1 MILGIS
7 YGHNPAV
14 ALIDKND
21 AHIIAA
27 IEESRLTRNKRERNF
42 PFMALK
48 WIIDNY
54 CRGNRKISSCHYSYY
69 GEDSPQTFLKRY
81 AIGYC
86 LPQLF
91 SVSEFISYILQMN
104 DLLYPIQI
112 IREEHHLCH
121 AQAAYEY
128 SGYKACI
135 VVTCDGYGDNYS
147 ATISKAS
154 KNKLSRIEEFS
165 FSEMHSLALVFQAVT
180 YSFGMNPL
188 QDEWKLL
195 GLEITGCAEKA
206 LPLFQNLWLD
216 GSVLPEL
223 NAELLSKQTPDQS
236 LVNQLKTYFDRQIGM
251 YKPHDVA
258 AAMQFYLEY
267 YIIRWLDQ
275 FHSQTGYNGPVALGG
290 GIFLNVKL
298 NRIIAELDWVK
309 KIFVFP
315 AAGDAGNAVGAAVCG
330 VRKDSNRT
338 ARNTLTNV
346 FFGPR
351 NDDKAT
357 EDFLRKNH
365 IVYHKFSFN
374 ELALLVAEKI
384 EANKIVAVCNGR
396 SEFGP
401 RALLNRSLLA
411 NAMHFENVKVLN
423 HALQRDNF
431 MPFAGSGLVDNLKKY
446 ICNFD
451 RIEDCLPF
459 MTVAGEVSKEFSQR
473 YSAVCHPLKN
483 GNYTSRLQTL
493 KRGSDLFMETV
504 FDILKRKGVEVILN
518 TSFNLHGEPIVNSFS
533 DACNSFMKMG
543 IPGSIL
549 LIDDFVIMFDEN
561 RKAENKH
568 INIDRK
574 TDQWVIPDLR
584 RRFESSLCIFKPCLQ
599 NKLVQQ
605 LTEKFIAASGLK
617 IIESCK
623 KSMTREEVEA
633 NFPLIHDNDY
643 DDYID
648 FLCSEPLR
656 YWLVSGIYA
665 NSLMRKFK
673 FEIRKQFNLE
683 HSWKNLLHT
692 PDNGYE
698 VIHQLYWLS
707 HGNREIS
714 SQFADMTT
722 FLSANE
728 TASPAEL
735 ARDLYNSTSL
745 GALGII
751 LPDLHPDTIAYA
763 KQLSKEFQ
771 KLHIISLFG
780 YEFSQADFSCLA
792 YFKQKLEFIRI
803 FSKPSTV
810 EQLLK
815 SSMFLVGTSNVSDFN
830 IDLYRHFDALC
841 IVDNQTDINNCRLRG
856 ENKHRVES
864 YLNRELYAWGG
875 ANVRLGTQHLQK
887 LPLSIERYAFEKAI
901 SFFPGV
907 VI

>member
-14 ALIDKND
+14 ALIDRKN

-54 CRGNRKISSCHYSYY
+54 CRGNSKISSCHYSYY
-69 GEDSPQTFLKRY
+69 GEESPQTFLKRY

-86 LPQLF
+86 LPQL
-91 SVSEFISYILQMN
+91 SSISELISYILQMN
-104 DLLYPIQI
+104 NLLYPIPI
-112 IREEHHLCH
+112 IREEHHRCH
-121 AQAAYEY
+121 AQATYEY
-128 SGYKACI
+128 SGYKDCI

-147 ATISKAS
+147 ATISKVLN
-154 KNKLSRIEEFS
+154 NKLSRIEEFS
-165 FSEMHSLALVFQAVT
+165 FSEMHSLALVYQAVT
-180 YSFGMNPL
+180 YSLGMTPL

-195 GLEITGCAEKA
+195 GLEISGCAEKA
-206 LPLFQNLWLD
+206 LPLFNNLWLD
-216 GSVLPEL
+216 GTTLPKL
-223 NAELLSKQTPDQS
+223 NTELLSKQTPDQS

-251 YKPHDVA
+251 YKPQDVA

-267 YIIRWLDQ
+267 YIVRWLNH
-275 FHSQTGYNGPVALGG
+275 FHLQTGYNGPVALSG

-330 VRKDSNRT
+330 VREDSNQT
-338 ARNTLTNV
+338 AGNTLTNV
-346 FFGPR
+346 FLGPS
-351 NDDKAT
+351 NNEETT
-357 EDFLRKNH
+357 EDFLRKKH
-365 IVYHKFSFN
+365 VVYHKLSF
-374 ELALLVAEKI
+374 EERALLIAEKI
-384 EANKIVAVCNGR
+384 EANKIVAVCKGR

-411 NAMHFENVKVLN
+411 NAMHFENVKVIN

-446 ICNFD
+446 ICNFEKID
-451 RIEDCLPF
+451 GCLPF
-459 MTVAGEVSKEFSQR
+459 MTVAAEVSKAFSKR
-473 YSAVCHPLKN
+473 YSAVCHPIKN
-483 GNYTSRLQTL
+483 GKYTSRLQTL
-493 KRGSDLFMETV
+493 KRGSDFFMETV
-504 FDILKRKGVEVILN
+504 FDILKKKGVEVILN

-533 DACNSFMKMG
+533 DAYSSFMKMG
-543 IPGSIL
+543 IPESIL
-549 LIDDFVIMFDEN
+549 LIDDFVILFDEN
-561 RKAENKH
+561 RKTKNFNINREN
-568 INIDRK
+568 
-574 TDQWVIPDLR
+574 DQWVIPDLR
-584 RRFESSLCIFKPCLQ
+584 RRFESSLCIFKPGPQ
-599 NKLVQQ
+599 NNLIQQ

-623 KSMTREEVEA
+623 RSMTREEIEK
-633 NFPLIHDNDY
+633 NFPLIHDDEYN
-643 DDYID
+643 DYID
-648 FLCSEPLR
+648 FMCSEPLR

-665 NSLMRKFK
+665 NALMRKFK
-673 FEIRKQFNLE
+673 FEIRKQFHLE
-683 HSWKNLLHT
+683 HSWKNLLHS

-698 VIHQLYWLS
+698 GVHQLYWLS
-707 HGNREIS
+707 QGNRKIS

-728 TASPAEL
+728 KASPAEL
-735 ARDLYNSTSL
+735 ACNIYNSTSL
-745 GALGII
+745 GAFGII

-763 KQLSKEFQ
+763 KQLSKELQ
-771 KLHIISLFG
+771 KLHIISIFG
-780 YEFSQADFSCLA
+780 YEFSHADFSCLA
-792 YFKQKLEFIRI
+792 YFKQKLEFIHS
-803 FSKPSTV
+803 FSQPSSV

-815 SSMFLVGTSNVSDFN
+815 SSMFLVGTCDISEFN
-830 IDLYRHFDALC
+830 MDMYRHFDALC
-841 IVDNQTDINNCRLRG
+841 IVDNQTDIDNCRARG
-856 ENKHRVES
+856 ENKKRIEKYH
-864 YLNRELYAWGG
+864 NRELYAWGG
-875 ANVRLGTQHLQK
+875 SSVRLGTQHLQK
-887 LPLSIERYAFEKAI
+887 LPLSIERYAFEKTI